1 MTLRW
6 RVSEAGEGE
15 RRQHRVDRRGLEEVA
30 DALAAI
36 GEVVDRHRL
45 RRPVEGL
52 DRLIVE
58 RDERHRRVQEGAA
71 ADLPAVG
78 AGLRAQQQRRRVDG
92 AARQHD
98 PAPGVD
104 DQASAR
110 AVGGPIEHVGDD
122 GARAAPVGL
131 DQLGPAVAVEVGAGG
146 DGVGQEGRARRE
158 LGVERAP
165 HAAVAEP
172 GAPFDAAVDELR
184 LPPQLGGSVVQLAV
198 VVVDVVR
205 VAGADVQPP
214 LDLGEVRRQR
224 GRVEIAHA
232 VPGRPEGQRPLG
244 RPERRRPVDGRPA
257 AHRSPLQDQDR
268 QIVGRP
274 VAVLLIER
282 RVGPRLLHV
291 EVAPGVVAPFFD
303 DHHPRAGGG
312 QDGGGRAPAGAAA
325 DDDVV
330 GLDRRRIGELGAGDD
345 AAGATGRSSRSSRST
360 HGVTS
365 GGCGT
370 DGGPG

>member
-1 MTLRW
+1 MAVDQQRDRRLR
-6 RVSEAGEGE
+6 VGEPLDDLAVGVAEAGEGQ
-15 RRQHRVDRRGLEEVA
+15 RRQHRVDRRRLEEVA
-30 DALAAI
+30 DAIAAI

-45 RRPVEGL
+45 RRPVERL
-52 DRLIVE
+52 DRLIVK

-78 AGLRAQQQRRRVDG
+78 AGLRAQEQRRRVDG

-104 DQASAR
+104 DEAPAR
-110 AVGGPIEHVGDD
+110 AVGGAIEHVGDD

-172 GAPFDAAVDELR
+172 GAPFDAAVDQLR
-184 LPPQLGGSVVQLAV
+184 LPPQLGGPVVQLAV

-232 VPGRPEGQRPLG
+232 VAGRPEGQRPLG
-244 RPERRRPVDGRPA
+244 RPERRGPVDGRPA
-257 AHRSPLQDQDR
+257 AHRAPLQDQDR
-268 QIVGRP
+268 RDRRSPGCRAPDRAPGRP
-274 VAVLLIER
+274 TT
-282 RVGPRLLHV
+282 
-291 EVAPGVVAPFFD
+291 
-303 DHHPRAGGG
+303 
-312 QDGGGRAPAGAAA
+312 PA
-325 DDDVV
+325 
-330 GLDRRRIGELGAGDD
+330 
-345 AAGATGRSSRSSRST
+345 
-360 HGVTS
+360 
-365 GGCGT
+365 C
-370 DGGPG
+370 